1 MLFPI
6 GFSPWPEAQKQP
18 FQTNYYYMSVKIL
31 LIDDHPLTIGAYRQV
46 IQDSL
51 DENTHSTTVANTAEQ
66 AYKAIAQSAGSA
78 FNLAIIDH
86 GLPPYEE
93 QNLKSG
99 LDIAL
104 LLREK
109 MPNCCIIMIT
119 AHTEMLIIYDIYK
132 LAKPEGFIIK
142 SELTPQML
150 AQVVNIV
157 LEGDTYRS
165 PIVTNCIKEIWK
177 KELMVDDINRQI
189 LFFLSKGYKMKEVE
203 EMVFLSGSAVQ
214 KRIAS
219 MKKAFEVSNDGSLVK
234 EAKQQGFL

>member
-1 MLFPI
+1 
-6 GFSPWPEAQKQP
+6 
-18 FQTNYYYMSVKIL
+18 MSLKIL

-51 DENTHSTTVANTAEQ
+51 TENSHSSTVANNAEQ
-66 AYKAIAQSAGSA
+66 AYNAITQAENSH

-86 GLPPYEE
+86 GLPAYEE
-93 QNLKSG
+93 KELKSG

-104 LLREK
+104 LLRER
-109 MPNCCIIMIT
+109 MPNCNIVMIT

-142 SELTPQML
+142 SELTPQLL
-150 AQVVNIV
+150 AQTIKIV
-157 LEGDTYRS
+157 TEGDTYRS
-165 PIVTNCIKEIWK
+165 PIVSNCVKEIWK

-203 EMVFLSGSAVQ
+203 EIVFLSGSAVQ

-219 MKKAFEVSNDGSLVK
+219 MKKVFEVSSDGSLVK
-234 EAKQQGFL
+234 EAIKQGFL